1 VGADRARQ
9 RGAEASAGRLI
20 VAALTVS
27 RADGVALLTLNRPE
41 KRNALSIEL
50 RELLVEALE
59 GLGGDDDV
67 RCAVLTGAGTAFC
80 SGMDRNEFGGDREH
94 RERLVA
100 ASIGA
105 FRAVGSFP
113 KPLLAALNGPA
124 LPGGFALALLCDLR
138 LAGPEARVGFPEAA
152 RLGIPPAY
160 AAARAAL
167 PAPLARELCLTG
179 AVLSADEALRRGV
192 VTEGAPAVVE
202 RALAAAGDMAA
213 MPAFVTGA
221 TKRRILVE
229 RAAVWAP
236 LFAEEERALREALLA
251 V

>member
-1 VGADRARQ
+1 
-9 RGAEASAGRLI
+9 
-20 VAALTVS
+20 VAALTVA
-27 RADGVALLTLNRPE
+27 RDGGVALLCLNRPE

-50 RELLVEALE
+50 RELLVAALGE
-59 GLGGDDDV
+59 LREDDEI

-80 SGMDRNEFGGDREH
+80 SGMDRNEFGGDRAH

-100 ASIGA
+100 ASVGA
-105 FRAVGSFP
+105 FDAVGSFP

-124 LPGGFALALLCDLR
+124 LAGGFALALLCDLR
-138 LAGPEARVGFPEAA
+138 LAAPDARVGFPEAA

-179 AVLSADEALRRGV
+179 AVLSAEEALRRGV
-192 VTEGAPAVVE
+192 VAEVVDGVVE
-202 RALAAAGDMAA
+202 RALAVAGEMAA
-213 MPAFVTGA
+213 LPPRASMA

-229 RAAVWAP
+229 REAVWGP
-236 LFAEEERALREALLA
+236 LFAEEERALREALLD
-251 V
+251 